1 MAWLHDTEGM
11 GRNGKTN
18 KSISEFETS
27 GGNNEEKKQV
37 NGKAQRG
44 AEKERI
50 MMGRLGRQRG
60 RGGQG
65 EMELSASREGNSQ
78 KLIKAGQR
86 LLTGESQARD
96 EGK

>member
-1 MAWLHDTEGM
+1 M

-65 EMELSASREGNSQ
+65 EMELVV
-78 KLIKAGQR
+78 
-86 LLTGESQARD
+86 RD
-96 EGK
+96 GILGRGGGGGRKDS